1 MDKKPNKILNPDEA
15 VATLI
20 QGAIANN
27 IEDKGLVLR
36 DVTTLSLGL
45 ELYNGVIDIL
55 IPRNTTI
62 PFKNVKK
69 YKTIKDNQEF
79 IILKFYQGERKL
91 AKENKFLGKLQ
102 INIPPK
108 PRGKVRIEV
117 TFALDIN
124 GVLKVSAKD
133 TAGGETTNLDIKM
146 DNVMDEANNDVLG
159 IDLGTTYSCVAIWK
173 NGKAEIIPN
182 QETGNRITPSVVS
195 FTKKD
200 RIVGDAAKNQAI
212 RNYKNTVYDAKRLIG
227 RDYDDPEVQ
236 KDIKLWPFKV
246 IKGDNNKPKI
256 QVEYKGKIETF
267 YPEEISACIL
277 SKLKQN
283 AKDYLGYEVNDAII
297 TCPAYFDDLQRKAT
311 QMAGKIAGLNV
322 LRIINEPTAAAI
334 AYGLDKDNQGEKN
347 ILIFD
352 LGSRTFDVTILS
364 IDNNLLEVRST
375 CGDTHLGGEDF
386 DNRLLQFCIEE
397 FKKQTGIDISYN
409 QKAIIRL
416 KILCEKS
423 KINLSSMQ
431 ETTMDIDAL
440 AEGEDFNITIT
451 RPEFEELCKEDFNKC
466 IQIVEN
472 ALKDAYLTKDKID
485 DVILVGGSTRIPKIQ
500 QIVKDYFGKEPNKK
514 LHPDEAVAIGAAIQG
529 AIANNVEG
537 DGLERLV
544 LLDVTPLS
552 LGIGSYKG
560 IMTKLIYRNTTI
572 PCEKVEIY
580 QTIRDSQNTIAIGI
594 YQGERK
600 LAKENKFLGKLY
612 INNPSKPRGKVRI
625 EVTFALDINVF

>member
-1 MDKKPNKILNPDEA
+1 MVDN
-15 VATLI
+15 
-20 QGAIANN
+20 
-27 IEDKGLVLR
+27 
-36 DVTTLSLGL
+36 L
-45 ELYNGVIDIL
+45 EV
-55 IPRNTTI
+55 
-62 PFKNVKK
+62 V
-69 YKTIKDNQEF
+69 
-79 IILKFYQGERKL
+79 
-91 AKENKFLGKLQ
+91 
-102 INIPPK
+102 
-108 PRGKVRIEV
+108 
-117 TFALDIN
+117 
-124 GVLKVSAKD
+124 
-133 TAGGETTNLDIKM
+133 
-146 DNVMDEANNDVLG
+146 G
-159 IDLGTTYSCVAIWK
+159 IDLGTTYSCIGVFK
-173 NGKAEIIPN
+173 NGKVDVITN
-182 QETGNRITPSVVS
+182 ETGARITPSVVS
-195 FTKKD
+195 FTKNE
-200 RIVGDAAKNQAI
+200 RLVGDAAKSQIAK
-212 RNYKNTVYDAKRLIG
+212 NYKNTVYDAKRLIG

-256 QVEYKGKIETF
+256 EVEYKGKIESF

-283 AKDYLGYEVNDAII
+283 AKDYLGHEVNEAII

-334 AYGLDKDNQGEKN
+334 AYGLDKENQGEKN
-347 ILIFD
+347 VLIFD
-352 LGSRTFDVTILS
+352 LGGGTFDVTILS

-386 DNRLLQFCIEE
+386 DNRLLQYCIDT
-397 FKKQTGIDISYN
+397 FKEQTGIDISYN

-451 RPEFEELCKEDFNKC
+451 RPEFEDLCKEDFNKC
-466 IQIVEN
+466 IPIVEQ
-472 ALKDAYLTKDKID
+472 ALKDASLTKEQIN
-485 DVILVGGSTRIPKIQ
+485 DVVLVGGSTRIPKIQ

-529 AIANNVEG
+529 AIANNVE
-537 DGLERLV
+537 DEGLERLV

-552 LGIGSYKG
+552 LGLELNNGE
-560 IMTKLIYRNTTI
+560 MDVLIEKNTTI
-572 PCEKVEIY
+572 PCEKDAKYRTVRDNQ
-580 QTIRDSQNTIAIGI
+580 QTIKVKV

-600 LAKENKFLGKLY
+600 LAKGNKFLGECL
-612 INNPSKPRGKVRI
+612 ISNIPPKPKGSVI
-625 EVTFALDINVF
+625 ITVNFSLDINGSLNVTAMEQSGGQSSKLNISMNKELNPEIIEELIKRAKEMEEDDKKAIEATNAKTRLQNLAIQLKNNGTNDAKKKAEEVLKWIKKHSEEEKSVYDEEYNKLSKFK